1 MRIGSSRSAAAG
13 MDAAS
18 LERDCTHRSES
29 ARDGDSGHGAAGLP
43 QSVPEHCVYMEFRK
57 ELGDGL
63 FSEERWVNWR
73 RRMERVVEGKGEK
86 RGLWWTGELCQ
97 DWEAASQR
105 LPGRALNPVGS
116 SGPAPP
122 TPPLVCPRIPCRT
135 LLFVGV
141 FT

>member
-1 MRIGSSRSAAAG
+1 
-13 MDAAS
+13 MD
-18 LERDCTHRSES
+18 LEDRERDCTHRSES

-73 RRMERVVEGKGEK
+73 RRRMERVVGSKG
-86 RGLWWTGELCQ
+86 RGEERFVVDGRALL
-97 DWEAASQR
+97 AASQR

-116 SGPAPP
+116 SEQSDSA
-122 TPPLVCPRIPCRT
+122 LVPRIPCQNYSWIN
-135 LLFVGV
+135 
-141 FT
+141 